1 MARTSSFLNPFAL
14 WTDLAMQTTGMML
27 ASAEVIGHRTTRMA
41 NASIP
46 PSARDAAEFTLM
58 GQEKVEAA
66 TESMQAAGLAM
77 LTFSP
82 FAAMKM
88 LNEMAAVQTSL
99 FHLATSSSLPAAM
112 SRHQTLG
119 RSMRKATDSALSL
132 SDHAANAALDTLK
145 PIHRRATA
153 NAKRLGKRL
162 GKR

>member
-88 LNEMAAVQTSL
+88 LNERAYSLVQY
-99 FHLATSSSLPAAM
+99 FDRLPE
-112 SRHQTLG
+112 
-119 RSMRKATDSALSL
+119 
-132 SDHAANAALDTLK
+132 HAANQG
-145 PIHRRATA
+145 TA
-153 NAKRLGKRL
+153 GL
-162 GKR
+162 